1 MLAIKLL
8 DSLIPKQRF
17 HLVIKFFENTQK
29 GANPQYTGCVQQKY
43 PKGKKES
50 KYQKIKEMQNV
61 HGRE

>member
-1 MLAIKLL
+1 MLK
-8 DSLIPKQRF
+8 
-17 HLVIKFFENTQK
+17 K
-29 GANPQYTGCVQQKY
+29 GANPQYTGCIQQKY